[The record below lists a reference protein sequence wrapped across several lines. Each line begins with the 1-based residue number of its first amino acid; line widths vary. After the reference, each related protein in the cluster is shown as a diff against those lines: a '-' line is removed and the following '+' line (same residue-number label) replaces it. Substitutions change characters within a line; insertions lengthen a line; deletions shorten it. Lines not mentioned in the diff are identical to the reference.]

1 MTLALAT
8 WATQMPEGGLGEP
21 CPNRSSSVGR
31 QIGIPSRETRERANV
46 GLRELARYI
55 QVSPS
60 SLSKYERGQSR
71 PNAQVSER
79 WAQAL
84 AEMQAALLA
93 EDSS

>member
-1 MTLALAT
+1 VNLAETAAARLAGKSGS
-8 WATQMPEGGLGEP
+8 A
-21 CPNRSSSVGR
+21 R
-31 QIGIPSRETRERANV
+31 QTRERANV

-71 PNAQVSER
+71 PNAQVAER

-84 AEMQAALLA
+84 AEMKAALPA
-93 EDSS
+93 DDTS